1 MTKLVLLGP
10 PGCGKGTQSS
20 LLVSHYNFTQLSTGE
35 LLRIE
40 TQKKNSDYGK
50 QITSIMEKGE
60 LVPDTIVIDI
70 IVQKMKLL
78 KNSSVIFDGFP
89 RNINQAKALD
99 ESLDKIKISLDYAI
113 LIDVNFDI
121 LQERINKRV
130 NESNENSQRVDDNA
144 KTLLKRIDTYKESTL
159 PLVDYYKKMGILYK
173 IDGMLEIETVNQEII
188 SIIK

>member
-20 LLVSHYNFTQLSTGE
+20 LLVSHHNFTQLSTGE

-40 TQKKNSDYGK
+40 TQKKKSDYGK
-50 QITSIMEKGE
+50 QIASIMERGE

-70 IVQKMKLL
+70 IVQKMKSL

-113 LIDVNFDI
+113 LIDVSFDI

-130 NESNENSQRVDDNA
+130 IESNKNSQRVDDNA
-144 KTLLKRIDTYKESTL
+144 KTLIKRIDTYKVSTL
-159 PLVDYYKKMGILYK
+159 PLVDYYKKKGILYK

>member
-1 MTKLVLLGP
+1 
-10 PGCGKGTQSS
+10 
-20 LLVSHYNFTQLSTGE
+20 
-35 LLRIE
+35 
-40 TQKKNSDYGK
+40 
-50 QITSIMEKGE
+50 MEKGE